1 MDTHVLLGQG
11 FMEKSHSQDVL
22 REEGAPPCLRT
33 KQLCHFVEQANV
45 SSQGTELTAWVL
57 RKINGLDFQFKGNRC
72 F

>member
-1 MDTHVLLGQG
+1 MSSWGKDLW
-11 FMEKSHSQDVL
+11 KSLIHKMRSGRRVP
-22 REEGAPPCLRT
+22 PPCLRT